1 MHMKKRGTVLIAAL
15 LTTMMWGSI
24 DFDNQYILSDE
35 HQIRQVDLSGPSRI
49 SDISDPVTF
58 VGVERG
64 RSMIADTPI
73 GIYTLAGFIP
83 SQTIQSEFTQ
93 PRQDLAML
101 LIDDMIGMWD
111 ARITIQE
118 IPGLEIRTAVPPS
131 GYLVQGDEKALQ
143 QVALLPVVAAS
154 HAVPTGLLV
163 HPSIEPTQDLIEVEI
178 LGWNTLEDGRSDD
191 STPLGIGNLDTLDQ
205 MGFMDSGIVDNLSL
219 IHI

>member
-1 MHMKKRGTVLIAAL
+1 MKKRGAVLIAAL

-35 HQIRQVDLSGPSRI
+35 YQIRQVDLSGPSRI

-111 ARITIQE
+111 ARITIEE
-118 IPGLEIRTAVPPS
+118 IPGFGIRTAVPPS
-131 GYLVQGDEKALQ
+131 GYLVQGDQKALQ
-143 QVALLPVVAAS
+143 QVALLPVVAA
-154 HAVPTGLLV
+154 
-163 HPSIEPTQDLIEVEI
+163 
-178 LGWNTLEDGRSDD
+178 
-191 STPLGIGNLDTLDQ
+191 
-205 MGFMDSGIVDNLSL
+205 
-219 IHI
+219 